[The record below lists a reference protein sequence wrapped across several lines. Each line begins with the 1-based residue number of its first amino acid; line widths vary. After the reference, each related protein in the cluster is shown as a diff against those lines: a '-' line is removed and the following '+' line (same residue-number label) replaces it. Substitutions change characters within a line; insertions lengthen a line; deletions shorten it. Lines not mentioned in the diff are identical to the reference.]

1 MSAVHALPRTIGR
14 WRAVPDCRR
23 LKGLFGSLL
32 GGLFGGLAA
41 GGVQAA
47 TLPDDRAEAMLHVYS
62 GGGVTASGPAFLVRK
77 SLAGRA
83 SLTGSYYVDAVSNA
97 SVDVLS
103 TASPFRETRHALDLS
118 LETVVRDAS
127 IKLGMST
134 SREPDYVANSLSL
147 DVTQEFFGGM
157 STLNLGFSRG
167 ADQVGAK
174 TRGFFDRAHHWNYRV
189 GLSQVLS
196 PRWIATA
203 NLEAVSDEGYLGSPY
218 RAARVFGASVPER
231 VPRTR
236 TSRAIKLGM
245 VAGLSAR
252 DALRLDL
259 RHYWDTWDIRAQ
271 TLELGHSRHFGT
283 QWLVDTSLRW
293 HRQDKALFY
302 SDNAQAETLYVTRN
316 RQLGTGSNL
325 GIGSR
330 VTYSLPRWWGGRF
343 DPKLSG
349 QLELKRFDFKDYTDL
364 RTGLPY
370 GHNAA
375 VLQVYVSGTF

>member
-1 MSAVHALPRTIGR
+1 MSAVRALPRTIGR
-14 WRAVPDCRR
+14 WRALPDCRR

-83 SLTGSYYVDAVSNA
+83 SLSGSYYVDAVSNA

-271 TLELGHSRHFGT
+271 TLELGYSRHFGT

>member
-1 MSAVHALPRTIGR
+1 MSAVRALPRTIGR
-14 WRAVPDCRR
+14 WRALPDCRR

-218 RAARVFGASVPER
+218 RAARVFGATVPER